1 MVRVV
6 GREIRKRGFFGWVF
20 LLIFFGFNG
29 AMAVWL
35 FWYWRLISSEAEG
48 ARAGGAFFGIIG
60 SGILLFLWA
69 AGALI
74 TGVVA
79 QWPGE
84 ERKHMAKRPVKDLRK
99 HLPTSGRQ

>member
-6 GREIRKRGFFGWVF
+6 QREIRKRGFFGWIF

-29 AMAVWL
+29 AMALWL
-35 FWYWRLISSEAEG
+35 FWYWRLISSETEG

-60 SGILLFLWA
+60 GGTLLFLWA

-74 TGVVA
+74 TGAVA
-79 QWPGE
+79 LVARGRKKAYIE
-84 ERKHMAKRPVKDLRK
+84 KVSERPPKRPAD
-99 HLPTSGRQ
+99 